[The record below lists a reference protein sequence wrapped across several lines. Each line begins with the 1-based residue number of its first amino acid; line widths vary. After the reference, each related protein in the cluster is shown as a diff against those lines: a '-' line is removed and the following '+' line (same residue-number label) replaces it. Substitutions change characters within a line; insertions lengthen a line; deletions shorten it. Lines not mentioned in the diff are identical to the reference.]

1 MWSVIPIEYYQST
14 KSIEFPRYYSCSKS
28 FSKFQLK
35 GIASDWRSLVNRTA
49 SIIEKKRYWQ
59 EIIIIPSW
67 VLLKTSDKN
76 SKE

>member
-14 KSIEFPRYYSCSKS
+14 KSIEFPRYYSWAKS